1 MSFSL
6 SWNVRISTTSDEV
19 LLEKASVF
27 NYIQLLGA
35 KNFKELCNLGFYLQH
50 AFERR
55 EIILKSF
62 FVWLCPLMYFFFK
75 KTGL

>member
-1 MSFSL
+1 MSAFPRHQML
-6 SWNVRISTTSDEV
+6 IQKEV
-19 LLEKASVF
+19 LLKKASVF
-27 NYIQLLGA
+27 KYIQLLGA

-62 FVWLCPLMYFFFK
+62 SV
-75 KTGL
+75 